1 MEIFGY
7 LGALLVGLSLGILGA
22 GGSIIAIPVLIYL
35 FKIEPLQ
42 ATTYS
47 FFIIGSTALIG
58 AVQHIRE
65 RTVQIWPALY
75 FAISGV
81 ISIYSIRTFIIP
93 LIPENLFSIDG
104 IIITKSIFILI
115 FFAIIMAISGVSMIL
130 SGRAKTK
137 EDVNARMPSLP
148 YLMLF
153 GFGVGII
160 IAFAGVGG
168 GFLIT
173 PALIL
178 FARLPIKKAIGTSLC
193 IISLNSFVGFFSSL
207 QLHQVIHWKFL
218 LFFILVTATGILAG
232 SYFAKRVNNL
242 KLKILFGWFVLFMA
256 VFMIVNEFYL
266 KP

>member
-1 MEIFGY
+1 MELLGY

-47 FFIIGSTALIG
+47 FFIIGFTALIG

-81 ISIYSIRTFIIP
+81 ISIYVIRTYIIP
-93 LIPENLFSIDG
+93 LIPENLFTIGDVLV
-104 IIITKSIFILI
+104 TKNIFILI
-115 FFAIIMAISGVSMIL
+115 FFSIIMSLSGISMIL
-130 SGRAKTK
+130 SGRTK
-137 EDVNARMPSLP
+137 QPENENARMPSVF
-148 YLMLF
+148 YLILF
-153 GFGVGII
+153 GMGVGII

-178 FARLPIKKAIGTSLC
+178 FARVPIKKAIGTSLC
-193 IISLNSFVGFFSSL
+193 IISLNSFVGFVSSIK
-207 QLHQVIHWKFL
+207 LHQVIHWNFL
-218 LFFILVTATGILAG
+218 FFFILVTTAGILG
-232 SYFAKRVNNL
+232 GNYFAKRVNNG
-242 KLKILFGWFVLFMA
+242 KLKIIFGWFVLVMAIFML
-256 VFMIVNEFYL
+256 VNEFYI
-266 KP
+266 KN

>member
-1 MEIFGY
+1 MELLGY

-104 IIITKSIFILI
+104 IIITKNIFILI

-130 SGRAKTK
+130 SGRAREP
-137 EDVNARMPSLP
+137 EDENARMPSLP

-153 GFGVGII
+153 GLGVGII

-173 PALIL
+173 PTLIL

-207 QLHQVIHWKFL
+207 QLHPEIHWKFL
-218 LFFILVTATGILAG
+218 LVFILVTTTGILGGA
-232 SYFAKRVNNL
+232 YFANRVNNV
-242 KLKILFGWFVLFMA
+242 KLKIIFGWFVLLMA
-256 VFMIVNEFYL
+256 VFIIVNEFYL
-266 KP
+266 KN